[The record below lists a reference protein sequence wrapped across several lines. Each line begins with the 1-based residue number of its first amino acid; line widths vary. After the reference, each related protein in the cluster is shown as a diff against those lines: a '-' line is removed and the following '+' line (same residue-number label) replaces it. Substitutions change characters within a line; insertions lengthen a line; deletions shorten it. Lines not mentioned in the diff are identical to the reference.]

1 VSGWVRNCRNGDV
14 EAVLRG
20 TPAACESVAEWARR
34 GPREALVTRV
44 DTRPASAE
52 ESALIGSGFDALP
65 TA

>member
-1 VSGWVRNCRNGDV
+1 V